1 MVLLALLW
9 FLAPDVGMLRHMERK
24 ISYSKN
30 ELAVAVAGS
39 LHIGEEHQR

>member
-9 FLAPDVGMLRHMERK
+9 FLAPDVGMLRHMEKK

-30 ELAVAVAGS
+30 KLPVTVAGS
-39 LHIGEEHQR
+39 SEKGE